1 MIQIKL
7 TDQLVAEFTDG
18 EHAALKG
25 KQLKFTGK
33 SKRWEV
39 NPWSKFEY
47 YCTIENVQERLD
59 NLPEG
64 LYADMVLEVN
74 Q

>member
-7 TDQLVAEFTDG
+7 KDQVIAEFTER

-33 SKRWEV
+33 SRRWAT

-59 NLPEG
+59 QLPEG
-64 LYADMVLEVN
+64 LYDDMTLELM
-74 Q
+74 